1 MKKTEKIKALAVNYF
16 EGMSIAQVC
25 MELERLDI
33 EPNAFQY
40 RPSTTICLADYDE
53 DGYWYEYQI
62 DITDGKCLWSELVE
76 GQVYGY

>member
-1 MKKTEKIKALAVNYF
+1 MKAQKIKELKVNQF
-16 EGMSIAQVC
+16 EGMTLGQVC
-25 MELERLDI
+25 MELEKLGI
-33 EPNAFQY
+33 EPDAFQY
-40 RPSTTICLADYDE
+40 KASTTICLSDYDD

>member
-1 MKKTEKIKALAVNYF
+1 MKAQRIKELKVNQF

-25 MELERLDI
+25 MELERLGI

-40 RPSTTICLADYDE
+40 KANTTICLADYD
-53 DGYWYEYQI
+53 DNGYWYEYQI

>member
-1 MKKTEKIKALAVNYF
+1 MKVQKIKELKVNQF

-25 MELERLDI
+25 MELERLGI
-33 EPNAFQY
+33 EPNTFKY
-40 RPSTTICLADYDE
+40 RANTIICLADYDN

>member
-1 MKKTEKIKALAVNYF
+1 MKKIEKIKKLRANYF
-16 EGMSIAQVC
+16 ENMTLGQIC
-25 MELERLDI
+25 LELEKLGI
-33 EPNAFQY
+33 EPNTFPY